1 MITTPFSE
9 MVGIDVPIVQAPIGV
24 ASTPELV
31 TAVSNAG
38 GLGMLSGSWRAPGEL
53 RTLISA
59 IQAGTKRPFGVNLG
73 LEWEQDERLKIC
85 LEAGVPVISFFWGDP
100 ASFVDRVHA
109 AGALVMQTIRSAE
122 DAERQV
128 ANGVDILVAQGW
140 EAGGHVWGEVAVM
153 PLIPAVVDAV
163 GPVPVVAAGGIG
175 DGRGMAAALALG
187 AQGVWLGTRFLAS
200 VESGAHDVYKH
211 AVITADEAGTAYTTL
226 FDGGW
231 AAPHRV
237 LRNSTYEEW
246 EAAGSPMRG
255 ERPGEDEQLA
265 TNADG
270 SAVRRYDDAKPVVGI
285 AGDVEAL
292 SLYAGQ
298 SAGTVHDV
306 RPAAQIVSDVAAEAE
321 RCLRDTLARF
331 VG

>member
-1 MITTPFSE
+1 ML
-9 MVGIDVPIVQAPIGV
+9 GIEVPIVQAPIGA
-24 ASTPELV
+24 ASTPELA

-38 GLGMLSGSWRAPGEL
+38 GLGMLSGSWREPGEL
-53 RTLISA
+53 RRLISA
-59 IQAGTKRPFGVNLG
+59 IQAGTDRPFGVNLG
-73 LEWEQDERLKIC
+73 LEWDQDERLRIC

-100 ASFVDRVHA
+100 APFVERVHA

-140 EAGGHVWGEVAVM
+140 EAGGHLWGEVAVM

-163 GPVPVVAAGGIG
+163 GSVPVIAAGGIG

-187 AQGVWLGTRFLAS
+187 AQGVWVGTRFLAS
-200 VESGAHDVYKH
+200 TESAAHDVYKN
-211 AVITADEAGTAYTTL
+211 AVIAADEAGTAYTTL

-231 AAPHRV
+231 LAPHRV
-237 LRNSTYEEW
+237 LRNSTYEAW
-246 EAAGSPMRG
+246 EAAARPMPG
-255 ERPGEDEQLA
+255 ERPGEHEQLA

-270 SAVRRYDDAKPVVGI
+270 SAVRRYDDAKPVVGTT
-285 AGDVEAL
+285 GDIEAL

-298 SAGTVHDV
+298 SAGIVHDV
-306 RPAAQIVSDVAAEAE
+306 RPAAQIVSDLACEAE
-321 RCLRDTLARF
+321 RCLRDALARF